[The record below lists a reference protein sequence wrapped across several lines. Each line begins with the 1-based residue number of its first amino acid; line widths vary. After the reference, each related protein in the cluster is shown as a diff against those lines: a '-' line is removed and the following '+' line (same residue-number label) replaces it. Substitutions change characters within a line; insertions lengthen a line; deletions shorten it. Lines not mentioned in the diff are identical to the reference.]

1 MPLKQLYFLHIP
13 KTAGSFV
20 SENIKKGISND
31 LLCYTSTIFPNNNE
45 FLKSKIYI
53 SAHAGTYPIELLED
67 VSVATLIRDPLS
79 ARASYFNFI
88 YPRYLYNRNEYKDLP
103 SNRERFLY
111 YLFEDKNFL
120 IHNNYQSRFICN
132 PSDPRSWDPESF
144 YTKHRLEMMNHFY
157 EGKGFDW
164 FVGNENTS
172 IDNAIQNINSF
183 EIVNTVDNMEVF
195 CGKIKDWFMINHSID
210 IDFDFNTKINVG
222 PSKLNEEPVSSGYF
236 VNLLTQDEK
245 DRVLELNNIDLQVYN
260 FVKNKEATNV

>member
-1 MPLKQLYFLHIP
+1 MSIKQLYFLHIP
-13 KTAGSFV
+13 KTAGSFI
-20 SENIKKGISND
+20 SGNIQNSINND
-31 LLCYTSTIFPNNNE
+31 LLCYVGPISSNSNE

-53 SAHAGTYPIELLED
+53 SAHAGTYPVELLED
-67 VSVATLIRDPLS
+67 VFVATLIRDPIS

-88 YPRYLYNRNEYKDLP
+88 YPRSLYDRNEYKNLP

-132 PSDPRSWDPESF
+132 SSDPKSWDPEFF
-144 YTKHRLEMMNHFY
+144 YAKHRSAMTSHVY

-172 IDNAIQNINSF
+172 IDNAIHNIDSF
-183 EIVNTVDNMEVF
+183 EIVNTVDNIEVF
-195 CGKIKDWFMINHSID
+195 CGKIKNWFMLNHNIEVN
-210 IDFDFNTKINVG
+210 FDFNNKINTG
-222 PSKLNEEPVSSGYF
+222 PSKLNEEPVSSEYF

-245 DRVLELNNIDLQVYN
+245 DRVLELNNIDLEVYN
-260 FVKNKEATNV
+260 FVKNKEGKNV